1 MTDIDPRL
9 AAFIARCDAL
19 GQRLGISRSTLSHR
33 LFKDVKRIDAIAG
46 GGSDIGLGR
55 LVTAERDLAT
65 FEAQADTADSQA
77 A

>member
-1 MTDIDPRL
+1 MTEIDPRL

-19 GQRLGISRSTLSHR
+19 AKRLDISRSTLSHR

-46 GGSDIGLGR
+46 GGSDIGIGR
-55 LVTAERDLAT
+55 LSAAERDLSVLEGQT
-65 FEAQADTADSQA
+65 PVTKA